1 MKKTLTMVFAAVV
14 LAGCQS
20 TQTANLKSAEAL
32 TSEEPVTEVAKADG
46 SNVYTCRI
54 EKIVG
59 SKLPQRVCIS
69 KADADTMRDAA
80 REQMRKFEENAGR
93 AGSN

>member
-1 MKKTLTMVFAAVV
+1 MLKIALPGIVILL

-20 TQTANLKSAEAL
+20 TTSTQADTAPANNVVAA
-32 TSEEPVTEVAKADG
+32 TEVAKADG
-46 SNVYTCRI
+46 SNVYTCRM

-69 KADADTMRDAA
+69 KADADTMREAA
-80 REQMRKFEENAGR
+80 REQMRKFEENSGR
-93 AGSN
+93 VGSN

>member
-1 MKKTLTMVFAAVV
+1 MKKILTIIFVTGI

-20 TQTANLKSAEAL
+20 TKTTNIKPAEAL
-32 TSEEPVTEVAKADG
+32 ASENSVTEVAKADG
-46 SNVYTCRI
+46 SNVYTCRM

-80 REQMRKFEENAGR
+80 REQMRKFEENSGR
-93 AGSN
+93 VGSN